1 VCVFFVPPIPHFSR
15 ALQPDI
21 GVLQSSLLAL
31 LPAFICVEHLL
42 YKDCEVVD
50 MDKIK
55 AASAATSTYLREVVG
70 ELKKVTWPD
79 WPSTARMTGIVV
91 AMVVVIAAFLSAID
105 WPLGYGMQRFLGR

>member
-1 VCVFFVPPIPHFSR
+1 VRVFLCQR
-15 ALQPDI
+15 AALACALQGDT

-42 YKDCEVVD
+42 KDCEVVV
-50 MDKIK
+50 MDKVK
-55 AASAATSTYLREVVG
+55 TAFSATGTYLREVVG

-91 AMVVVIAAFLSAID
+91 GMVVVIAVFLSAID
-105 WPLGYGMQRFLGR
+105 WPLGLGMQRFLGR